1 MTPATITG
9 LSEPLRED
17 LARDVGHRRAGKNE
31 ERRRTGA
38 ILSPDMSGLRMG
50 DDFNFGIRVEP
61 LRSLGEMRQCLFD
74 LFFGILV
81 IGEFARQV
89 FLVSRHVEVA
99 VAA

>member
-17 LARDVGHRRAGKNE
+17 LARDVGHRRAAKDE
-31 ERRRTGA
+31 ERQRTETILRSDWSGRR
-38 ILSPDMSGLRMG
+38 MR
-50 DDFNFGIRVEP
+50 DDFDFGVQVEP

-81 IGEFARQV
+81 IGEFAGQV